1 MLNSKDFG
9 LSIGVNVPI
18 MPSVYGYT
26 KVLALNL
33 RSKKTSGAA
42 IGPTM
47 DAELLLLFFLL
58 NLVFEHV
65 RSERDII

>member
-1 MLNSKDFG
+1 MK
-9 LSIGVNVPI
+9 VPI
-18 MPSVYGYT
+18 MSSVYGYT
-26 KVLALNL
+26 KVLAHNL
-33 RSKKTSGAA
+33 RSKKTLGAA
-42 IGPTM
+42 IGPKM